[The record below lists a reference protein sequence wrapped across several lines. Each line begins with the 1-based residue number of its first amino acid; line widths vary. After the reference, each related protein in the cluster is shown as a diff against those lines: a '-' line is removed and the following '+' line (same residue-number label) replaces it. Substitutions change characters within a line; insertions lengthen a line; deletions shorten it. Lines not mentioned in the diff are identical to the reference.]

1 MFRTVSEWLDV
12 ALEAPVP
19 DEVAAFGFN
28 LYEDGDCDWLMEF
41 IGASEF
47 DPENEDW
54 LCSEVTDFGTRDK
67 PLRWHREAGWEEVLH
82 DIVRALKEYLKNG
95 KHADILKA
103 KSGVGVGFVDGN
115 IEILYAKTDGQYG
128 DS

>member
-12 ALEAPVP
+12 ALETPVP

-28 LYEDGDCDWLMEF
+28 LYEDGDCDWSMEF

-47 DPENEDW
+47 DPDNEDW

-67 PLRWHREAGWEEVLH
+67 PLRWHREAGWEEV
-82 DIVRALKEYLKNG
+82 
-95 KHADILKA
+95 KA